1 MLLKIIISFHIL
13 IKIIKIMEG
22 LDYEN
27 ETTQELAGGI
37 KINNGFIDHMISLSS
52 IEKAQIMN
60 SLQYGGLAVIPL
72 LVLLKLMKMYVPEE
86 DPLKGTPELLIEV
99 LLQLGFI
106 LVAFFFIHK
115 FVLYFPTYSNVSYD
129 KMNLLSVVLPVF
141 FLMFALDTNVSAK
154 LNELM
159 DRALVFLGIKKE
171 NFNNIAQKKEGMQG
185 YENTSKTM
193 SSEQYNQLNNEA
205 SRLIDGFPTK
215 REPQAQQHVQQPV
228 QEPMMMMPSEPMAA
242 NESSFGSLF

>member
-159 DRALVFLGIKKE
+159 DRALVFH
-171 NFNNIAQKKEGMQG
+171 NIAQKKEGMQG